1 MKKKLLALAG
11 TVVLALSMAA
21 GCGASVSAQSLL
33 QEADDNVKNAKS
45 VDGHMKMDMNAVS
58 DTVESGETASADES
72 LTLGMD
78 MDMQATQDPSA
89 AYMKGK
95 VSMLGMDIDTEIYTV
110 PEDGQTCTYLG
121 MLGQWMVEKSSA
133 VEEAAQQLDG
143 TSSSLL
149 AHAKDLQVEKG
160 TQDVDGKKAYIIT
173 GTLQGEDLKDLAD
186 SAQGAMSSLTGT
198 TEDMDY
204 SNLSVDVE
212 YAVSVDDKMPLYVDL
227 KFKGLAAERVRFDTF
242 NMRMDYKSFDSVEK
256 IEVPADV
263 KEQAQDIS

>member
-121 MLGQWMVEKSSA
+121 MLASGWLRRA
-133 VEEAAQQLDG
+133 VP
-143 TSSSLL
+143 SKKRRSSLM
-149 AHAKDLQVEKG
+149 AP
-160 TQDVDGKKAYIIT
+160 
-173 GTLQGEDLKDLAD
+173 
-186 SAQGAMSSLTGT
+186 
-198 TEDMDY
+198 
-204 SNLSVDVE
+204 
-212 YAVSVDDKMPLYVDL
+212 AVPCW
-227 KFKGLAAERVRFDTF
+227 
-242 NMRMDYKSFDSVEK
+242 RMQR
-256 IEVPADV
+256 ICR
-263 KEQAQDIS
+263 